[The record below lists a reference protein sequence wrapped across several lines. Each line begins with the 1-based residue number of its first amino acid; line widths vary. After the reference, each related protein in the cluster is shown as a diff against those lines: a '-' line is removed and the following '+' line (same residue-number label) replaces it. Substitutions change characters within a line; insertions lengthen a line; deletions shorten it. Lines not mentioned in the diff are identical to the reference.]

1 MGKFGGVP
9 NNNRYLNC
17 FTTELWVASGALVM
31 SIMDTWLRALLTC
44 FVSPNLV
51 PRVLSYS
58 SPEARGKGP
67 ENEVVKVLVKRHLEY
82 RLNEP

>member
-9 NNNRYLNC
+9 NNNRHLNC
-17 FTTELWVASGALVM
+17 FTTELGGQWGASNEYHGYLV
-31 SIMDTWLRALLTC
+31 TG

-67 ENEVVKVLVKRHLEY
+67 GKEVVKVLVRHLESG
-82 RLNEP
+82 LN

>member
-1 MGKFGGVP
+1 MGGQWGGS
-9 NNNRYLNC
+9 N
-17 FTTELWVASGALVM
+17 ESHGHLV
-31 SIMDTWLRALLTC
+31 TC

-67 ENEVVKVLVKRHLEY
+67 GKEVVKVLVRHLESG
-82 RLNEP
+82 LN